1 MSFWDRFRKKPRE
14 LQQEQEQEQEST
26 LSSDWSRI
34 VYTRKDLNIHDA
46 MQRREYIQNCLVQ
59 MAEGNRELDNLQ
71 FEYRAVTSYLHDM
84 EEIDALTAEKH
95 EQLEACAR
103 KIADHEEQRE
113 QFKRRKNRM
122 SDQEYERMDQMGD
135 SQIQE
140 NICKMVDTE
149 DYQKKIR
156 NDLKRLDAEHQAYD
170 YREKEAEKMLDTCR
184 SMSVMCGI
192 MLVMVLIVLFVLH
205 ELLHLEVIY
214 GYMAVILVAAIAIV
228 LLYVRSSNAQAEQR
242 TIRNTIARLVLLQN
256 TVKIRYVNNR
266 NLLDYLYLK
275 CGVQSADQL
284 SAMAQRYAA
293 EKEERERFQEAEKFL
308 DSDQQDLLFL
318 LRNLR
323 IKTPD
328 IWLHQ
333 TAAILDSKEAVE
345 IRHNLIVQRQSLR
358 KRIDYN
364 REVVIGNAKAEVEDL
379 AHSYPEYAAEILD
392 QVSRYQAENGMD

>member
-1 MSFWDRFRKKPRE
+1 MSFWDRFRKKPQE
-14 LQQEQEQEQEST
+14 MQQEQEQESAV
-26 LSSDWSRI
+26 SSDWSNI

-71 FEYRAVTSYLHDM
+71 FEYRTVTSYLHDM
-84 EEIDALTAEKH
+84 EELDALTPEKH
-95 EQLEACAR
+95 AQVEACAQ
-103 KIADHEEQRE
+103 KIVEHEEQKDL
-113 QFKRRKNRM
+113 FKHRKSRM

-140 NICKMVDTE
+140 NICKMVDAE

-184 SMSVMCGI
+184 GMSVMCGI
-192 MLVMVLIVLFVLH
+192 MLVIVLIALFAVH
-205 ELLHLEVIY
+205 ELLHLEIVY
-214 GYMAVILVAAIAIV
+214 GYMAAILAAAIAIV
-228 LLYVRSSNAQAEQR
+228 LLYVRISNSQAEQKS
-242 TIRNTIARLVLLQN
+242 IRNTINRLVLLQN

-284 SAMAQRYAA
+284 SAMAQRYTA

-318 LRNLR
+318 LRSLR

-333 TAAILDSKEAVE
+333 TAAILDPKEAVE

-379 AHSYPEYAAEILD
+379 AHSFPEYAAEILD
-392 QVSRYQAENGMD
+392 QVSRYQAETGMD